1 MKKIEVNHENLADDK
16 LKAKK
21 VWKKPELKVLGI
33 NKTNQNF
40 GGSANDGGSYN
51 NATGSV

>member
-1 MKKIEVNHENLADDK
+1 MKKSDLNQENLAENK
-16 LKAKK
+16 MKAKK
-21 VWKKPELKVLGI
+21 VWKKPELKILDII
-33 NKTNQNF
+33 NTNQNF